1 MLMLSEIVEK
11 WGGEPEGPMG
21 LYADVFKLGDGCI
34 QREGEPPGEFKAN
47 PLIIG
52 HSGGEGGRMHRKIL
66 FEDTFADTLAEF
78 QGMDWAFMSPCSYFG
93 RSNSAERQSKLFAFV
108 FDIDGVED
116 SNLNNFFSGAF
127 VGGAYPIPQH
137 VVLSGHGVHL
147 YYVLEEPLDLYPNIK
162 TQAKE
167 MKYALTR
174 RMWNRY
180 TSTVEDVQYQGIN
193 QSFRIPGSNTK
204 ADAPIRKVEAY
215 RLNPH
220 PATIEELNGF
230 VPEESRVDAA
240 NRYRASK
247 MTAAEAKEKYPDWYS
262 RVVEGGGGRGQWNA
276 KRDLYEWWLRKVEAE
291 ATYGHRYFCIMALA
305 IYAAKCGI
313 YDYDEVEEAALALV
327 PYLDSLNPDCPFT
340 EEDVRSALECLD
352 ARYVTFPRHDIAKL
366 TDIDIP
372 ANKRNGRKQEVH
384 LAGARAVQAIND
396 QFNGTDWREGN
407 GRKPKRDL
415 VRSYATLHPEA
426 SHSEIARELGVS
438 RPTVIKW
445 LKPGWEEEYADLVD
459 RRNEEE
465 AFRRWDA
472 ETDDY
477 SDAHF
482 AAIIANRYDEW
493 FEARAGGVSATVEWA
508 RRELPGLFGRLQDAR
523 RSGTEVTS
531 DLIDEWR
538 VEFTPQQPNG
548 VD

>member
-1 MLMLSEIVEK
+1 MLSEIVEK
-11 WGGEPEGPMG
+11 WGGKPEGPMG
-21 LYADVFKLGDGCI
+21 LYADVFRLGDGRI

-66 FEDTFADTLAEF
+66 FEDTFADTLEEF
-78 QGMDWAFMSPCSYFG
+78 QGMDWAFLSPCSYFG

-167 MKYALTR
+167 LKYALTR

-180 TSTVEDVQYQGIN
+180 TSTVEEVQYQGIN
-193 QSFRIPGSNTK
+193 QSFRVPGSKTK
-204 ADAPIRKVEAY
+204 EDAPISTVKAY
-215 RLNPH
+215 RVNPH
-220 PATIEELNGF
+220 PATIDELNEF

-240 NRYRASK
+240 SRYRASK
-247 MTAAEAKEKYPDWYS
+247 MTAAEAKEKYPEWYS
-262 RVVEGGGGRGQWNA
+262 RVVEGGTRRDQWTA
-276 KRDLYEWWLRKVEAE
+276 KRDLYEWWRRKIAEE

-305 IYAAKCGI
+305 IYAAKCGV
-313 YDYDEVEEAALALV
+313 YDPKQVEKDALELV
-327 PYLDSLNPDCPFT
+327 PYLSSLNPEHPFT
-340 EEDVRSALECLD
+340 EKDVHSALECLD

-372 ANKRNGRKQEVH
+372 ANKRNGRKQEQH
-384 LAGARAVQAIND
+384 LKLARFARDLNYEDDGGWRNKKGAP
-396 QFNGTDWREGN
+396 
-407 GRKPKRDL
+407 KKRDL
-415 VRSYATLHPEA
+415 VRDYAASHPEA
-426 SHSEIARELGVS
+426 NHSEIARALGVS
-438 RPTVIKW
+438 RPTVVKW

-465 AFRRWDA
+465 AFQRWDA

-482 AAIIANRYDEW
+482 AAVIANRYDEW

>member
-340 EEDVRSALECLD
+340 EEDVHSALECLD

-372 ANKRNGRKQEVH
+372 ANKRNGRKQEQH
-384 LAGARAVQAIND
+384 LKLARFARDLNYEDDGGWRNKKGAP
-396 QFNGTDWREGN
+396 
-407 GRKPKRDL
+407 KKRDL
-415 VRSYATLHPEA
+415 IRGYAAEHPEA
-426 SHSEIARELGVS
+426 SHSEIARALGVS

-459 RRNEEE
+459 RRNEKE
-465 AFRRWDA
+465 AFQRWNA

>member
-1 MLMLSEIVEK
+1 MLSEIVEE
-11 WGGEPEGPMG
+11 WGGKPEEPMDF
-21 LYADVFKLGDGCI
+21 YADVFKLGLGII
-34 QREGEPPGEFKAN
+34 QREGEPPGGFKAN

-52 HSGGEGGRMHRKIL
+52 HSGGENGRMHRKIL
-66 FEDTFADTLAEF
+66 FEDTFSETLAEF
-78 QGMDWAFMSPCSYFG
+78 QGMDWAFLSPCSYFG

-127 VGGAYPIPQH
+127 VGGAYPVPQH

-167 MKYALTR
+167 LKYALTR

-180 TSTVEDVQYQGIN
+180 TSTVEEVQYQGIN
-193 QSFRIPGSNTK
+193 QSFRVPGSKTK
-204 ADAPIRKVEAY
+204 EDAPISTVKAY
-215 RLNPH
+215 RVNPH
-220 PATIEELNGF
+220 PATLDELNGF
-230 VPEESRVDAA
+230 VPEESRIDVA
-240 NRYRASK
+240 NRYRASR
-247 MTAAEAKEKYPDWYS
+247 MTAAEANEKYPEWYS
-262 RVVEGGGGRGQWNA
+262 RIVEGGGQRGQWTA
-276 KRDLYEWWLRKVEAE
+276 KRDLYEWWRRKIAEE

-313 YDYDEVEEAALALV
+313 YDPEQVEKDALEFV
-327 PYLDSLNPDCPFT
+327 PYLNSLNPEHPFT
-340 EEDVRSALECLD
+340 EEDAHSALECLD

-415 VRSYATLHPEA
+415 IRDYAAGHPDA
-426 SHSEIARELGVS
+426 NHSEIARELGVS
-438 RPTVIKW
+438 RSTVVKW
-445 LKPGWEEEYADLVD
+445 LKPGWEDEHGFVYETYVEPEGASRIEYMLLDFGSRDDGIIGAEGEAKGTLDADD
-459 RRNEEE
+459 
-465 AFRRWDA
+465 
-472 ETDDY
+472 
-477 SDAHF
+477 
-482 AAIIANRYDEW
+482 
-493 FEARAGGVSATVEWA
+493 
-508 RRELPGLFGRLQDAR
+508 
-523 RSGTEVTS
+523 
-531 DLIDEWR
+531 
-538 VEFTPQQPNG
+538 
-548 VD
+548 

>member
-384 LAGARAVQAIND
+384 LARARIVQEFD
-396 QFNGTDWREGN
+396 DPDGDWRNKKGA
-407 GRKPKRDL
+407 PKKCNLIRE
-415 VRSYATLHPEA
+415 YALAHPGEN
-426 SHSEIARELGVS
+426 HSEIARALGVS

-465 AFRRWDA
+465 AFQRWNA